1 MSIVSLTALSFGM
14 SMDAFASA
22 IAKGAT
28 DRQTTLVQA
37 FKAGLVFGVIEGVA
51 PIIGWLI
58 GGVASQWLSYIDH
71 WIAFGLLLFLGLRF
85 IHEAATKT
93 HTHHHTT
100 KTNKGTQDNF
110 GLMLI
115 TAIATSIDSLVV
127 GVSLA
132 FLKAN
137 ILLAATLIGIATTIM
152 ATLGVYLGNCLG
164 FRFGRVAMFIG
175 GLVLL
180 GIGSTILYSHLT
192 THI

>member
-1 MSIVSLTALSFGM
+1 MSIISLVALSFGM

-28 DRQTTLVQA
+28 ERHTTLVQA
-37 FKAGLVFGVIEGVA
+37 FKAGLVFGVIEGIA

-58 GGVASQWLSYIDH
+58 GEVANQWLSYIDH
-71 WIAFGLLLFLGLRF
+71 WIAFGLLLLLGLRF
-85 IHEAATKT
+85 IYEAI
-93 HTHHHTT
+93 
-100 KTNKGTQDNF
+100 TQTGDKPADAPSKSSQNGF

-132 FLKAN
+132 FLEAN
-137 ILLAATLIGIATTIM
+137 IFLAAILIGIATTIM
-152 ATLGVYLGNCLG
+152 ATLGLYLGNRLG
-164 FRFGRVAMFIG
+164 LRFGRAAMFIG
-175 GLVLL
+175 GVVLL

-192 THI
+192 NPI